1 MELHPSVYIAPTAT
15 VTGDVGM
22 ESGSSA
28 WFGAVIRGDDAP
40 IRVGERSN
48 VQDNAV
54 LHVDRGFPTTIG
66 RGVTIGHGAIIH
78 GATVEDECLI
88 GMGCMIL
95 NGARIGTL
103 SIVAAGALVPEGM
116 QVPPRSVVM
125 GMPGKVVRQVNDADI
140 ERTRDGV
147 QIYVDRAIKYKK
159 ESG

>member
-1 MELHPSVYIAPTAT
+1 MELHRSVYIAPTAT
-15 VTGDVGM
+15 VTGDVSM
-22 ESGSSA
+22 EAASSA

-66 RGVTIGHGAIIH
+66 RGVTIGHAAIIH

-95 NGARIGTL
+95 NGARIGSL

-125 GMPGKVVRQVNDADI
+125 GMPGKVVRQVNDADV
-140 ERTRDGV
+140 ERIRDGV
-147 QIYVDRAIKYKK
+147 QTYVDRAIKYKK

>member
-15 VTGDVGM
+15 VTGDVSM

-78 GATVEDECLI
+78 GAAVEDECLI

-125 GMPGKVVRQVNDADI
+125 GLPGKVVRQVNDADI
-140 ERTRDGV
+140 EHIRDGV